1 MIRVVEGTLVED
13 GRLGILPAAFNP
25 PRIAHV
31 ALAEVARERFAL
43 DQVAFVL
50 PQTLPHKKLSRHDF
64 KQRLG
69 WVASLAQDRD
79 AWLAAS
85 AEQGLVV
92 DIVREFREYLKGSVE
107 LFVISGRDAAERFV
121 SWDYAEAPSFD
132 KQLRNFQLLVGS
144 REGAYRVAP
153 RHADRI
159 HAFEISA
166 EYDRVS
172 ATAVR
177 DHLDLKTVPQA
188 IRHSVA
194 KAFAGRRR

>member
-25 PRIAHV
+25 PTTAHV

-50 PQTLPHKKLSRHDF
+50 PQTLPHKKLSRHEF
-64 KQRLG
+64 RQRLG
-69 WVASLAQDRD
+69 WVASLAQDSD

-92 DIVREFREYLKGSVE
+92 DIVREFREHVRSSVE

-121 SWDYAEAPSFD
+121 SWDYGDAPSFD
-132 KQLRNFQLLVGS
+132 EQLRHFQLLVGS
-144 REGAYRVAP
+144 REGVYRVAP
-153 RHADRI
+153 QHAERI
-159 HAFEISA
+159 HPFEISN

-172 ATAVR
+172 ASAVR
-177 DHLDLKTVPQA
+177 DQLDLKTVPEA

-194 KAFAGRRR
+194 KAFAGCRR